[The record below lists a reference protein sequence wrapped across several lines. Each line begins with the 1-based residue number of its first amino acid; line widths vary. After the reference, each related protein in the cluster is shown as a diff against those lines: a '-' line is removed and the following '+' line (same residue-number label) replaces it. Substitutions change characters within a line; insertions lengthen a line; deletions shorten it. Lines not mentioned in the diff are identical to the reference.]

1 MPRVV
6 AEEWPA
12 ADGRFWPAH
21 KPYAGTRRGRAL
33 IGPALRRP
41 AKPEAYAMRA
51 AGRSLAGVWDAT
63 KAYDPGRRS
72 PSRTKVSL
80 LGYTALLKIHALLYR
95 GTYATNPMDTPQASK
110 QVNSSK
116 HQRSSKPN
124 AAKTCARPD
133 PTLTRAL
140 TKAEGQR
147 VHTGTR
153 RLFGA
158 SPESRR
164 PRGDSR
170 SML

>member
-1 MPRVV
+1 MWER
-6 AEEWPA
+6 E
-12 ADGRFWPAH
+12 
-21 KPYAGTRRGRAL
+21 RRKHTIHGGESIANKKL
-33 IGPALRRP
+33 
-41 AKPEAYAMRA
+41 
-51 AGRSLAGVWDAT
+51 
-63 KAYDPGRRS
+63 
-72 PSRTKVSL
+72 SL

-95 GTYATNPMDTPQASK
+95 GTYATNPMDTRAAPQASK

-116 HQRSSKPN
+116 QV
-124 AAKTCARPD
+124 ATQDARPD